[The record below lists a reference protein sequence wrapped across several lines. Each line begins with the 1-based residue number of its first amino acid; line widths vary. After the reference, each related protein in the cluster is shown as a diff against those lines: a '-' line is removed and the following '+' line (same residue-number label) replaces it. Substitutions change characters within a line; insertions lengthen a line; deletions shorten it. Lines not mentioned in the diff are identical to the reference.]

1 MHQQSVHK
9 TKRIFSNSLVLFCR
23 MLLLTLINLLSVR
36 VLLKGL
42 GIEDYGIYNAVA
54 GLVCTAT
61 FIVTVLTDG
70 MQRFYSISLAEK
82 DSQKTRVLFSASIHI
97 VVVLAILLTL
107 VFESVGS
114 WFLNT
119 FLTIPC
125 NRLQASNIV
134 FQLSFFSFI
143 IQIVQIPFMATVFAN
158 EKMGWYAL
166 FSTVECIL
174 RFTFALLIGHFAMDN
189 MVFYATGYFFTSVVV
204 FSLYLIE
211 IWRNHPECRL
221 TRHIEKDTYK
231 NLLSFSGWT
240 ALGATANMGLFQGST
255 LLLNIF
261 FGPVLNVV
269 FAIALQVYNAF
280 TSLCNNI
287 VTAFKPAMIKSY
299 AKTDY
304 DYLTSLFM
312 IGNKAIFSLT
322 ALVAVPL
329 CVEMPWVLSV
339 WLGEVPLETPLFC
352 RLMILLVLCLS
363 LNSPITIIVQA
374 SGRVKNYHLLVD
386 SIMLMCVP
394 VSLVVFALG
403 GRSHY
408 IMFTMVLLS
417 ILAHGTR
424 LYYLKKIFPPI
435 SIALYAKDFLLRAV
449 IVICIAF
456 MITWEVHHMAGV
468 TLFGK
473 FTVVVCSTT
482 VIAFS
487 TLFLVLD
494 AREREHIIKLIKSLK
509 SPKYGI

>member
-166 FSTVECIL
+166 FSTVECLL

-189 MVFYATGYFFTSVVV
+189 MVFYATGYFITSVVV

-322 ALVAVPL
+322 ALVAVPP
-329 CVEMPWVLSV
+329 CVEMPWGFSV
-339 WLGEVPLETPLFC
+339 W
-352 RLMILLVLCLS
+352 
-363 LNSPITIIVQA
+363 
-374 SGRVKNYHLLVD
+374 
-386 SIMLMCVP
+386 
-394 VSLVVFALG
+394 
-403 GRSHY
+403 
-408 IMFTMVLLS
+408 
-417 ILAHGTR
+417 
-424 LYYLKKIFPPI
+424 
-435 SIALYAKDFLLRAV
+435 
-449 IVICIAF
+449 
-456 MITWEVHHMAGV
+456 
-468 TLFGK
+468 
-473 FTVVVCSTT
+473 
-482 VIAFS
+482 
-487 TLFLVLD
+487 
-494 AREREHIIKLIKSLK
+494 
-509 SPKYGI
+509 